1 MSRWANKYVIG
12 LTGNIATGKSVVR
25 QMLQHLGAYTIDAD
39 SLTHRAM
46 APGAPAYRPVVE
58 TFGQFILDAEK
69 NIDRTMLGNIVFARP
84 DALAKLE
91 AIVHPVVGQAI
102 ATLISRSTQSVIVI
116 EAIKLLE
123 GDLGSAADEI
133 WVVDASPETQ
143 LKRLTGPRKMSEA
156 DAKQRIAAQGSQAD
170 KLKRA
175 GLIIKND
182 GNVEE
187 TWKQVQAGWV
197 NIQKKMGA
205 SPAAAEPAVATAT
218 PAAPAAPPPAQPKP
232 AAPAQPTAAT
242 AAPAAPAA
250 PPPAAPAAPA
260 VSASGVKVTV
270 RRGMPSNA
278 EAIASF
284 INAAAAKDVNRMDIM
299 MAFGQKS
306 YLLAQDGAD
315 KVLAVLGWQ
324 VENLIT
330 RVDEFYIAADAPS
343 APVVEGLV
351 TAIEAASKDLQSE
364 VAYIFLPQT
373 ASAEA
378 VQTFQ
383 GSGYEATTIEQIK
396 IPAWREAVQE
406 ILAENKTARIFS
418 KKLRED
424 RVLKPI

>member
-1 MSRWANKYVIG
+1 VSRWANKYVIG

-46 APGAPAYRPVVE
+46 APGAPAYKPIVE

-102 ATLISRSTQSVIVI
+102 ATLITRSTQSVIVI

-123 GDLGSAADEI
+123 GDLGKAVDEV
-133 WVVDASPETQ
+133 WVVDASPDTQ

-156 DAKQRIAAQGSQAD
+156 DAKQRIAAQGSQAE

-175 GLIIKND
+175 SLIIKND

-187 TWKQVQAGWV
+187 TWKQVQAGWG

-205 SPAAAEPAVATAT
+205 SAQPPAQPAVSAA
-218 PAAPAAPPPAQPKP
+218 PAAPAAPPPAQPQQ
-232 AAPAQPTAAT
+232 AAPAQ
-242 AAPAAPAA
+242 PAAPAA
-250 PPPAAPAAPA
+250 PPPTPAATSAPT
-260 VSASGVKVTV
+260 ASGIKVTV

-278 EAIASF
+278 EAIAGF
-284 INAAAAKDVNRMDIM
+284 INAAAAKNVNRMDIM

-306 YLLAQDGAD
+306 YLLAQDASD

-330 RVDEFYIAADAPS
+330 RVDEFYIAADAPATS
-343 APVVEGLV
+343 VVEGLV

-364 VAYIFLPQT
+364 VAYIFLPPT

-406 ILAENKTARIFS
+406 ILAENKNAHILS

>member
-46 APGAPAYRPVVE
+46 APGAPAYKPIVE

-102 ATLISRSTQSVIVI
+102 ATLITRSTQSVIVI

-123 GDLGSAADEI
+123 GDLGKAVDEV
-133 WVVDASPETQ
+133 WVVDASPDTQ

-156 DAKQRIAAQGSQAD
+156 DAKQRIAAQGSQAE

-175 GLIIKND
+175 SLIIKND

-187 TWKQVQAGWV
+187 TWKQVQAGWG

-205 SPAAAEPAVATAT
+205 PAQPPAQPAVSAA
-218 PAAPAAPPPAQPKP
+218 PAAPAAPPPAQPQQ
-232 AAPAQPTAAT
+232 AAPAQ
-242 AAPAAPAA
+242 PAA
-250 PPPAAPAAPA
+250 PPPAPAAPSA
-260 VSASGVKVTV
+260 PSASGIKVTV

-278 EAIASF
+278 EAIAGF
-284 INAAAAKDVNRMDIM
+284 INAAAAKNVNRMDIM

-306 YLLAQDGAD
+306 YLLAQDAAD

-330 RVDEFYIAADAPS
+330 RVDEFYIAADAP
-343 APVVEGLV
+343 ATPVVEGLV

-364 VAYIFLPQT
+364 VAYIFLPPT

-406 ILAENKTARIFS
+406 ILAENKSARILS